1 MLPTLACTRHGHS
14 SLPAALNG
22 NPLRVALLYTES
34 HLTPWKENVNKETL
48 LHLASNAPQDVLPAI
63 IHFEGFEQ
71 NLASQLRSFDVVFNL
86 CYGYQDA
93 GQVEVAEWLS
103 RHGITHTA
111 SAPAAMRKAQDK
123 ALLPVFCRELGL
135 HTPDILESPEALD
148 DKTLY
153 LRKPRFGSCHRGID
167 IETGAWFKARY
178 TLREPDFLVQPYIQ
192 GREFSVGVISN
203 QDGADFEC
211 LPPVEIF
218 PEDGSVVYTA
228 GKAFGKTHR
237 CFSPKLSSHVEA
249 ELYRAALSLHKH
261 LGLSGMSRTDFRCD
275 AEGRVYVL
283 DVNALPNLDP
293 VRSLMPAICEHAG
306 ISVTE
311 LMRRTL
317 AQTLQRHRSALTS
330 AVL

>member
-1 MLPTLACTRHGHS
+1 MLPTLTHTHHGHS
-14 SLPAALNG
+14 GLCAALNG
-22 NPLRVALLYTES
+22 SPLRIALLYTES
-34 HLTPWKENVNKETL
+34 NLTPWKENVNEETL
-48 LHLASNAPQDVLPAI
+48 LYLASNAPQDVIPTI

-71 NLASQLRSFDVVFNL
+71 KLASQLRSFDVVFNL
-86 CYGYQDA
+86 CYGYHEA
-93 GQVEVAEWLS
+93 SQVEVAEWLT

-123 ALLPVFCRELGL
+123 ALLPAFCRELGL
-135 HTPDILESPEALD
+135 HTPEILKCPEKLNDEA
-148 DKTLY
+148 LY
-153 LRKPRFGSCHRGID
+153 LRKPRLGSCHRNID

-203 QDGADFEC
+203 QEGTDFEC

-218 PEDGSVVYTA
+218 PEDGNVIYTA
-228 GKAFGKTHR
+228 GKAFGKTNR
-237 CFSPKLSSHVEA
+237 CFSPELPGCVEA
-249 ELYRAALSLHKH
+249 ELYRAARLLHKH

-275 AEGRVYVL
+275 TNGKVYVL

-306 ISVTE
+306 ISITE

-317 AQTLQRHRSALTS
+317 AQTLQQQAMSLTS
-330 AVL
+330 AVP